1 VAHQAENGF
10 EPPASPVP
18 ALALRDPSPLLP
30 VFISAGSYAK
40 AAASAGDAVRL
51 QELPGVEHF
60 ELIDPL
66 SHAWGWVIES
76 LVSVLLTENRMP

>member
-1 VAHQAENGF
+1 MVDDHI
-10 EPPASPVP
+10 VP
-18 ALALRDPSPLLP
+18 IELSR
-30 VFISAGSYAK
+30 SYAK

-66 SHAWGWVIES
+66 SHAWRWVIES
-76 LVSVLLTENRMP
+76 LVEITRG